1 MIESPMLGVLITLLL
16 LVRSFTLIIVNKDFL
31 KGFTYQKFK
40 IQCRMVS
47 VIMLNYDMV
56 KCLISSNK

>member
-1 MIESPMLGVLITLLL
+1 MIECPMLGVLITLLL
-16 LVRSFTLIIVNKDFL
+16 LVWSFTFIFVNKDFL

-47 VIMLNYDMV
+47 VTMLDYDMV
-56 KCLISSNK
+56 N